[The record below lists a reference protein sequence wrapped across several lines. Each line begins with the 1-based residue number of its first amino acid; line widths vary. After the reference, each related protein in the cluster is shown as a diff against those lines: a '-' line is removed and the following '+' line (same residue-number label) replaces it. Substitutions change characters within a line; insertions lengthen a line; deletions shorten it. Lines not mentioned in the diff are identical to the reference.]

1 MKATNPKSKTIAVA
15 PVHSGHQRGGFTLV
29 ELLVVIGIIALLISI
44 LLPALSKARR
54 SANTLACLAN
64 LRSIAQG
71 MQMYASQN
79 SGAFP
84 GSVNTSARFLWGA
97 NGRNYDDNNCPT
109 VVQDWD
115 WQSPILTVMGMNFNA
130 GPAPSDRLE
139 RYQTGVNFK
148 GFRCPENQFLAD
160 AYGGSTLH
168 IPTSLL
174 NSYNTAAIFHYLPAP
189 ALPDQ
194 GASAGVEYAASF
206 NQLPAGYAPK
216 LSAIGNS
223 AEKIYV
229 ADGARYSNMGTS
241 PDVDLAYKGGYGGGY
256 ADVGSFSAFSN
267 SWNRIAAP
275 GNSDLGLVPADPR
288 RYAFRH
294 GRSDMRGPAGSY
306 LFNAAFFDG
315 HAETLDDLTG
325 SNPVYWMP
333 RGTKVTGWATEA
345 WPDVVAKWPANSG
358 SDFVC
363 P

>member
-1 MKATNPKSKTIAVA
+1 MRTTTDASTRRDC
-15 PVHSGHQRGGFTLV
+15 QRCAFTLV

-79 SGAFP
+79 SGFFP
-84 GSVNTSARFLWGA
+84 GSVNTSARFLWGS
-97 NGRNYDDNNCPT
+97 NGYNYDENNCPT
-109 VVQDWD
+109 VVQAWD
-115 WQSPILTVMGMNFNA
+115 WQSPILSVMGINFNPGSA
-130 GPAPSDRLE
+130 GSDRIE
-139 RYQTGVNFK
+139 RYLTGINFK

-168 IPTSLL
+168 VPTAIL

-189 ALPDQ
+189 SVPDK
-194 GASAGVEYAASF
+194 GASVGVEYAASF
-206 NQLPAGYAPK
+206 NQVPTGYTPK
-216 LSAIGNS
+216 LSSIGPA

-229 ADGARYSNMGTS
+229 ADGARYSNLGTS
-241 PDVDLAYKGGYGGGY
+241 PDVDLNYKGGYGGAY
-256 ADVGSFSAFSN
+256 SDVGSFSAFSN
-267 SWNRIAAP
+267 SWNRVSAP
-275 GNSDLGLVPADPR
+275 GNANFGLVQGDPR
-288 RYAFRH
+288 RFAFRH
-294 GRSDMRGPAGSY
+294 GRGDLRGAAGSY

-315 HAETLDDLTG
+315 HAETLDDMTG

-333 RGTKVTGWATEA
+333 RGTKVANWATEA
-345 WPDVVAKWPANSG
+345 WPDVVAKWPANTG